1 MIIMPANT
9 YRAQRF
15 ITAAIELGVEVTVA
29 TDSDFSPPDP
39 TKNVIDGISFCDPKS
54 AGRALGEIAIEK
66 GIKKAIAIDEGGVEV
81 AAWTQATISNLS
93 SPPIGTLV
101 SRDKANLRKTL
112 TAAGV
117 PQPTMHQVIKG
128 EQLEQFSENDFPLI
142 VKPSKGSG
150 SIGVVRADN
159 LKELKEALEITDLVI
174 SEMALNDQVTLI
186 ESYIGG
192 TEFAVELLVV
202 EGKVHVLAIFE
213 KPDPLEGPYFEETI
227 YITPPRIS
235 KSDYEVIVAS
245 MDLCIKA
252 LEISNGPM
260 HIEVRVRP
268 DGVVFPIDIATRSI
282 GGNCSDVLNFDGMV
296 SLETLIIS
304 NALNLEMP
312 NISREK
318 QASGVYMIPVDD
330 RGYLREIS
338 GLHDAERVGFI
349 ESISITA
356 AIGNHYRP
364 VPYDNK
370 YLGFIFAKAPT
381 SALVEAALRK
391 ARKRLNIVYSPSKSE
406 LV

>member
-1 MIIMPANT
+1 
-9 YRAQRF
+9 
-15 ITAAIELGVEVTVA
+15 
-29 TDSDFSPPDP
+29 
-39 TKNVIDGISFCDPKS
+39 
-54 AGRALGEIAIEK
+54 
-66 GIKKAIAIDEGGVEV
+66 
-81 AAWTQATISNLS
+81 
-93 SPPIGTLV
+93 
-101 SRDKANLRKTL
+101 
-112 TAAGV
+112 
-117 PQPTMHQVIKG
+117 
-128 EQLEQFSENDFPLI
+128 
-142 VKPSKGSG
+142 

-312 NISREK
+312 NISRRK
-318 QASGVYMIPVDD
+318 TRPPASI
-330 RGYLREIS
+330 
-338 GLHDAERVGFI
+338 
-349 ESISITA
+349 
-356 AIGNHYRP
+356 
-364 VPYDNK
+364 
-370 YLGFIFAKAPT
+370 
-381 SALVEAALRK
+381 
-391 ARKRLNIVYSPSKSE
+391 
-406 LV
+406 